1 MKLTGTVIAAAS
13 LSAVQAYAAYLLH
26 NDMITWA
33 PLQWLIAV
41 VYFPLYFILLMLSA
55 LIDSV
60 FGVILYRTS
69 VFLPYLDDVMW
80 LFGAVILLPLNVW
93 LVRLCM
99 RHKQKV
105 SAQS

>member
-69 VFLPYLDDVMW
+69 VFLPYIDDVMW
-80 LFGAVILLPLNVW
+80 LFGAVILLPINGVGM
-93 LVRLCM
+93 RLII
-99 RHKQKV
+99 RRRQRT
-105 SAQS
+105 